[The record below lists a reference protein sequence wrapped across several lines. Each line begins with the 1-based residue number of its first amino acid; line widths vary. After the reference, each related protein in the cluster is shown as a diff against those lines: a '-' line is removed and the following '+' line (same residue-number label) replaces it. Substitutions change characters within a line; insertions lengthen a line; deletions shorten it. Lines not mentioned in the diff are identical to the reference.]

1 MRCKIEFS
9 EMIMLMILFFITSSY
24 TCHGLSTNTNTNIN
38 TNSMQVR
45 AAQSAS
51 DITALATLRYNEWM
65 MDHQEV
71 SRDAFTAATYE
82 LFQERSAQQSI
93 VFLAMMNMGTKAN
106 KGSSSNSKSKNSK
119 SEEEE
124 PAGAIELSP
133 IELDQV
139 VLNQG
144 EGSNSNNVG
153 NNHHRFLYATDLVTA
168 SQFRRQGV
176 AAALMNAAEQ
186 RCFPGHLLLHVE
198 PNNSAALMFYD
209 KLGYRAIEADDAIE
223 GYLLDLGRLTEN
235 AGTEGQ
241 LLLAKS
247 SLEVRVGKEKQS
259 KISGMGFGSKIKS
272 SVKPGIESKR
282 R

>member
-1 MRCKIEFS
+1 M
-9 EMIMLMILFFITSSY
+9 MMLMMLLFITSSY
-24 TCHGLSTNTNTNIN
+24 SCHGLNIN
-38 TNSMQVR
+38 TSTYTNTIIQVR

-65 MDHQEV
+65 MDHQEEV
-71 SRDAFTAATYE
+71 RRDAFTAATYE
-82 LFQERSAQQSI
+82 LFQERAAQQSM
-93 VFLAMMNMGTKAN
+93 VFLAMMNMGTKA
-106 KGSSSNSKSKNSK
+106 KGSNTSKSKNSK

-124 PAGAIELSP
+124 PAGAVELSP

-139 VLNQG
+139 LLNQG
-144 EGSNSNNVG
+144 QGSNSNNVD
-153 NNHHRFLYATDLVTA
+153 NNHHQFLYATDLVTA

-176 AAALMNAAEQ
+176 AAALMKAAEQ
-186 RCFPGHLLLHVE
+186 HCFPGHLLLHVE
-198 PNNSAALMFYD
+198 PDNSAALTFYD

-247 SLEVRVGKEKQS
+247 SLEVRVGKDKQS
-259 KISGMGFGSKIKS
+259 KISGMGFGSKRKS
-272 SVKPGIESKR
+272 SVKPGRESKR